1 MQQLYEVSQDN
12 NGYLQFLEVEM
23 AQNTKNFAEYPQYLA
38 NAVKVVTFPWLRHSV
53 LTKSRN
59 TGKLMGMVEEIG
71 RIAQSTQNT
80 LAGYLR
86 DKIMDSSFPRTF
98 LLQLKNMDAIHDEIM
113 GSGQLLE
120 RWRQFYLSS
129 SQGVLDQLS
138 RNQIDRGFELM
149 ANLTALFNLFGKQVM
164 DDLRSLDRR

>member
-1 MQQLYEVSQDN
+1 
-12 NGYLQFLEVEM
+12 M
-23 AQNTKNFAEYPQYLA
+23 AQTIRNYANHPQHLS
-38 NAVKVVTFPWLRHSV
+38 NAIKTVTFPWLNEVVNKR
-53 LTKSRN
+53 SRN
-59 TGKLMGMVEEIG
+59 SGRLIILVDEIG

-86 DKIMDSSFPRTF
+86 DKILDGSFPRSF
-98 LLQLKNMDAIHDEIM
+98 ILQLKNMDAIHDEIM

-138 RNQIDRGFELM
+138 HNQVDRGF
-149 ANLTALFNLFGKQVM
+149 
-164 DDLRSLDRR
+164 